1 MRFKS
6 YIKSIDNNY
15 NFIKKFAKPRNK
27 ICGVTIDDL
36 TFLPYKILKKEV
48 PQLFEEQKFDEAI
61 HLILKH
67 YKKNVTFI
75 QIKLLK
81 NNIKL
86 LFILWVHKQYKLIN
100 ETESKYLFNPP
111 DAKLLQAGIKELDI
125 LGDINTIDSLAD
137 GDVLKWERIDNLK
150 YETVFNKLLKNT
162 IEARI
167 NKKLVEINKQK

>member
-1 MRFKS
+1 MRFDS
-6 YIKSIDNNY
+6 YLKTLDVKY
-15 NFIKKFAKPRNK
+15 NFIKKFAKPCNK
-27 ICGVTIDDL
+27 ICGLTIDDL

-48 PQLFEEQKFDEAI
+48 PNLFEEGKFDEAI

-67 YKKNVTFI
+67 YKKNITFI
-75 QIKLLK
+75 RVKLEK

-86 LFILWVHKQYKLIN
+86 LFILWVKKQYELIN

-111 DAKLLQAGIKELDI
+111 DMKLLQAGIRELDI
-125 LGDINTIDSLAD
+125 LGDINTIDALAE
-137 GDVLKWERIDNLK
+137 GDVLKWKEIESLP

>member
-1 MRFKS
+1 MHFRS
-6 YIKSIDNNY
+6 YLKSIDNNY

-36 TFLPYKILKKEV
+36 TFLPYNILKKKIPE
-48 PQLFEEQKFDEAI
+48 LFEEQKFDEAI

-67 YKKNVTFI
+67 YKKNITFI
-75 QIKLLK
+75 RVKLER

-86 LFILWVHKQYKLIN
+86 LFILWVKKQYELIN

-111 DAKLLQAGIKELDI
+111 DMKLLQAGIRELDI
-125 LGDINTIDSLAD
+125 LGDINTIDALAD
-137 GDVLKWERIDNLK
+137 GDVLKWQKIESLP

>member
-1 MRFKS
+1 MHFNKYLKR
-6 YIKSIDNNY
+6 IDKHY
-15 NFIKKFAKPRNK
+15 DFIKKFARPRNK

-48 PQLFEEQKFDEAI
+48 PNLFEQQKFEEAI

-81 NNIKL
+81 NNAKYLFLLWIKE
-86 LFILWVHKQYKLIN
+86 QYRLIN
-100 ETESKYLFNPP
+100 ETEAKYLFNPP
-111 DAKLLQAGIKELDI
+111 DHKLLQAGIKELDI
-125 LGDINTIDSLAD
+125 LGDINTIDALAE
-137 GDVLKWERIDNLK
+137 GRVLDWEKIELLP
-150 YETVFNKLLKNT
+150 YERVFNKLLKNT